1 MNGTDNNRAK
11 VNKYFNPIKKLE
23 SEKATE
29 NPIILNSLLR
39 LKYYN
44 AMDSLNSEI
53 SNKIQNNVTLD
64 IFNNNAITLSSLLS
78 KQNYNG
84 AFTQENLV
92 RKKEQ
97 KQTKTIETSG
107 ISYHLTDITNCG
119 SRTPINN
126 YNDNIEKHLKQ
137 NTNIIE
143 NNKNYKIFKIKN
155 KFHSPCFSK
164 KIIKNSDSNGM
175 GGKKNNDVV
184 IKCLRDTHKNN
195 SKKEFGTEINEKI
208 IEHYSSYK
216 RFNDFNDKSLNKIK
230 IEEILVDQG
239 KEKEKNI
246 INEETK
252 IYKKKAIKNNNNNK
266 NGKIQVIK
274 SNGKKSKDKYELLLD
289 KYRKRVAQQFLL
301 YFKPYYY
308 IFLKEYFQ
316 IFISNIKSIKHLKK
330 LSAPKK
336 YIKKINKRNINHNR
350 KVIKDLK
357 LTQFN
362 SINYNYSNTSIHATE
377 NSNNHINSYN
387 SKKIFSS
394 EKDIFNPSKKKNYF
408 LINNNNINFS
418 TKDPSKDKELYR
430 NNTELEKKYIQIL
443 QRKRR
448 KKKENSLNSHIYR
461 DKTTIDISSLYTNKT
476 LNNNNTI
483 CNNSYDKDYK
493 IINTPHV
500 ERFMNQYNSIS
511 NGDMSKEL
519 TKKNKRNI
527 IKIKSIPRGQKEKE
541 RKLKEIILNDKLN
554 VKYESPGI
562 SKDVPGSQKRY
573 AKKYFSINS
582 FIKPPKKPKKNRII
596 IITRKKE
603 KINNVN
609 IYRYNNN
616 FFSKKIKNISTRDKK
631 INIHINYAL
640 FIPIKNKYKINL
652 EKINK
657 SLDKSNNYSYTFI
670 GNKNVSKNKIY
681 AKKELTAIKEE
692 EEKSRCSLSL
702 MQNTKKIDE
711 NY

>member
-1 MNGTDNNRAK
+1 MNDTDINKAK

-23 SEKATE
+23 SEKAID
-29 NPIILNSLLR
+29 NPIIQNSILR

-44 AMDSLNSEI
+44 AMESLNSEI
-53 SNKIQNNVTLD
+53 SNKIQDNVTLD

-78 KQNYNG
+78 KQNFNG
-84 AFTQENLV
+84 AFTQENLLI
-92 RKKEQ
+92 KKEQ

-107 ISYHLTDITNCG
+107 ISHHLTDITNYG
-119 SRTPINN
+119 KKTPINNYIDN
-126 YNDNIEKHLKQ
+126 YNDNIEKHLKK
-137 NTNIIE
+137 NTNTIE
-143 NNKNYKIFKIKN
+143 NSKSYKTFKIKN
-155 KFHSPCFSK
+155 NCNSPYFSK
-164 KIIKNSDSNGM
+164 KIIKNTDSNDM
-175 GGKKNNDVV
+175 GGKKKNHVV
-184 IKCLRDTHKNN
+184 IKFLRDTHKNKSN
-195 SKKEFGTEINEKI
+195 KEFRTEINEKI
-208 IEHYSSYK
+208 INHYSSYK
-216 RFNDFNDKSLNKIK
+216 RFNDKSINKIK
-230 IEEILVDQG
+230 AQEILVEQE
-239 KEKEKNI
+239 KEKENNI
-246 INEETK
+246 INEESK
-252 IYKKKAIKNNNNNK
+252 IYKKKAIKINNSNK
-266 NGKIQVIK
+266 FG
-274 SNGKKSKDKYELLLD
+274 SNGKKRKDKYEILLD
-289 KYRKRVAQQFLL
+289 KYRNRVAQQFLL

-308 IFLKEYFQ
+308 NFLKEYFQ
-316 IFISNIKSIKHLKK
+316 IFISNIKSIKHFKK

-362 SINYNYSNTSIHATE
+362 SINYNYSNTSIHPTE

-387 SKKIFSS
+387 SKIIYS
-394 EKDIFNPSKKKNYF
+394 EKDIFNPRKKNKYF
-408 LINNNNINFS
+408 LINSNNINFS

-448 KKKENSLNSHIYR
+448 KKNENSLNSKINR

-519 TKKNKRNI
+519 IKINKRNI
-527 IKIKSIPRGQKEKE
+527 IKIKSISIGQKEKE
-541 RKLKEIILNDKLN
+541 RKLKDIILNDKFN
-554 VKYESPGI
+554 EKYESPGI

-573 AKKYFSINS
+573 EKKYFSINS

-609 IYRYNNN
+609 IVRYNNN
-616 FFSKKIKNISTRDKK
+616 YFSKKIKNISTRDKK

-657 SLDKSNNYSYTFI
+657 SLDISNNYSYTFI
-670 GNKNVSKNKIY
+670 GNKNFSKNKIY
-681 AKKELTAIKEE
+681 GKKELTAIKEE
-692 EEKSRCSLSL
+692 EEKSRCSLSI
-702 MQNTKKIDE
+702 MQNTKKIEE